1 MVSQSDES
9 NKRGEHSSRRLKRP
23 QQSSEDFVCSSHL
36 DKQRPHCGGFKSKNS
51 TSEEKQ
57 SIGQNKAHF
66 ENIFMYAQ
74 GLNLDMLLPYAWPS

>member
-9 NKRGEHSSRRLKRP
+9 NKRGEHSSSRLKRP
-23 QQSSEDFVCSSHL
+23 QQPSGDFGCSSHL

-51 TSEEKQ
+51 RSEEKH

-66 ENIFMYAQ
+66 EKIFMFAW